1 MISLVKKIFVRINNC
16 NNYSTDYNINRY
28 SKLLDKYYKEKITRC
43 KICHINNKCSVV
55 DIYKL
60 NNKYDNYI
68 LKKSKEFNCLK

>member
-1 MISLVKKIFVRINNC
+1 MIILVKRIFIRINNC

-28 SKLLDKYYKEKITRC
+28 SKLLDKYYKEKQNRC
-43 KICHINNKCSVV
+43 NMCHINNKCSIV

>member
-1 MISLVKKIFVRINNC
+1 MISLVKKICVRINNC

-43 KICHINNKCSVV
+43 NICHTNNKCSVV
-55 DIYKL
+55 NIYNF
-60 NNKYDNYI
+60 NNKNDNYI

>member
-28 SKLLDKYYKEKITRC
+28 SKLLDKYYKEKITRW
-43 KICHINNKCSVV
+43 KICHTNNKCSVV